1 MRKINNGQKFH
12 NNNNNTIYSL
22 NYKFDSICSAGKFS
36 GTALDL
42 IKKYNELAKE
52 AHSNGD
58 YVEMEV
64 FRQYAEHYRKIVT
77 EINERKNQNREN
89 RQANAAENAE
99 QSPETVTEAQQQSV
113 NNGLVETQAA
123 ESSVPATERT
133 DNETANKSVTKTT
146 RRHRGFTVVEVS
158 ATQENLPEDNS
169 EQAKSEE
176 TTSKPRRGRR
186 PLMKRN
192 TIPVS
197 ETSEASNA

>member
-89 RQANAAENAE
+89 RQANAAENTE

-123 ESSVPATERT
+123 ESSAPATERA

-186 PLMKRN
+186 PLMKKN
-192 TIPVS
+192 TSPVS

>member
-1 MRKINNGQKFH
+1 MKKISKFH
-12 NNNNNTIYSL
+12 NNNNTVYSL
-22 NYKFDSICSAGKFS
+22 NYKFDSVSAAGKFS
-36 GTALDL
+36 GTALEL

-52 AHSNGD
+52 AHSNGN

-123 ESSVPATERT
+123 ESSAPATERA

-186 PLMKRN
+186 PLMKKN
-192 TIPVS
+192 TSPVS

>member
-1 MRKINNGQKFH
+1 M
-12 NNNNNTIYSL
+12 
-22 NYKFDSICSAGKFS
+22 
-36 GTALDL
+36 DL

>member
-89 RQANAAENAE
+89 RQANAAENTE

-123 ESSVPATERT
+123 ESSAPATERA

-146 RRHRGFTVVEVS
+146 CRHRGFTVVEVS

-186 PLMKRN
+186 PLMKKN
-192 TIPVS
+192 TSPVS

>member
-12 NNNNNTIYSL
+12 NNSNNTIYSL

-89 RQANAAENAE
+89 RQANAAENTE
-99 QSPETVTEAQQQSV
+99 QSPETVAEAQQQSV

-123 ESSVPATERT
+123 ESSAPATERA

-186 PLMKRN
+186 PLMKKN
-192 TIPVS
+192 TSPVS

>member
-89 RQANAAENAE
+89 RQANAAENTE

-123 ESSVPATERT
+123 ESSAQATERA

-192 TIPVS
+192 TSPVS

>member
-12 NNNNNTIYSL
+12 SNNNNTIYSL
-22 NYKFDSICSAGKFS
+22 NYKFDSVCSAGKFS

-89 RQANAAENAE
+89 RQANAAENIE
-99 QSPETVTEAQQQSV
+99 QPQESGSEAQQPV
-113 NNGLVETQAA
+113 NNGLVETEAA
-123 ESSVPATERT
+123 DVNAPSTAEA
-133 DNETANKSVTKTT
+133 DNNQTSKPISKTT

-158 ATQENLPEDNS
+158 AAQEQLPKENT

-176 TTSKPRRGRR
+176 ATSKPKRGRR

-192 TIPVS
+192 ASPATDAA
-197 ETSEASNA
+197 EAQNA

>member
-89 RQANAAENAE
+89 RQANAAENTE

-192 TIPVS
+192 TSPVS

>member
-89 RQANAAENAE
+89 RQANAAENTE

-123 ESSVPATERT
+123 ESSAPATERA

-192 TIPVS
+192 TSPVS

>member
-89 RQANAAENAE
+89 RQANAAENTE

-123 ESSVPATERT
+123 ESSAPATERT

-186 PLMKRN
+186 PLMKKN
-192 TIPVS
+192 TSPVS

>member
-12 NNNNNTIYSL
+12 NNSNNTIYSL

-89 RQANAAENAE
+89 RQANAAENTE

-123 ESSVPATERT
+123 ESSAPATERA

-186 PLMKRN
+186 PLMKKN
-192 TIPVS
+192 TSPVS

>member
-12 NNNNNTIYSL
+12 NDNNNTIYSL
-22 NYKFDSICSAGKFS
+22 NYKFDSVCSAGKFS

-99 QSPETVTEAQQQSV
+99 QAPETGSETQPQAV
-113 NNGLVETQAA
+113 NNGLVETEAA
-123 ESSVPATERT
+123 ESNTQPTEKT
-133 DNETANKSVTKTT
+133 DNDATNKSVTKTT

-158 ATQENLPEDNS
+158 AAQEQLS
-169 EQAKSEE
+169 EKNAEQEKSEE
-176 TTSKPRRGRR
+176 AVAKPKRGRR

-192 TIPVS
+192 VNPTPDA
-197 ETSEASNA
+197 SEASNA

>member
-89 RQANAAENAE
+89 RQANAAENTE

-123 ESSVPATERT
+123 ESSAPATERA

-158 ATQENLPEDNS
+158 AMQENLPEDNS

-186 PLMKRN
+186 PLMKKN
-192 TIPVS
+192 TSPVS

>member
-89 RQANAAENAE
+89 RQANAAENTE

-123 ESSVPATERT
+123 ESSAPATERA
-133 DNETANKSVTKTT
+133 DNETASKSVTKTT

-176 TTSKPRRGRR
+176 TTSKPRRGRK

-192 TIPVS
+192 TSPVS

>member
-42 IKKYNELAKE
+42 IKKYNELANE

-89 RQANAAENAE
+89 RQANAAENTE

-123 ESSVPATERT
+123 ESSAPATERA
-133 DNETANKSVTKTT
+133 DNETASKSVTKTT

-176 TTSKPRRGRR
+176 TTSKPRRGRK

-192 TIPVS
+192 TSPVS